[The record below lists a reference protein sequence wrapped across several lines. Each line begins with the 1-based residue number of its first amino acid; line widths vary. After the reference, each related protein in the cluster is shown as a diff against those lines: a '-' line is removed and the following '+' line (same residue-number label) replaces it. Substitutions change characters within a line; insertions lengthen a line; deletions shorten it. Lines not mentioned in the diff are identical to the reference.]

1 MSCRWPIFILSAY
14 FLLSGCQRE
23 PELPSVPNYISSNLT
38 LVDTIVIP
46 LSDIPFSIGALKQV
60 GMAGNSLWLVG
71 TGQSPYGAWDSFLY
85 GPLFSP
91 GDSATVLFSRAIPRY
106 RRGFNRLQMVNRE
119 IILFGNAVVLELGF
133 DLGVQQ
139 QVFLDRPDT
148 LSLSVGGLSEVV
160 LPEKNGFRKY
170 IIGVENMYAGFSG
183 ARFSNTPGAY
193 AMFDDKGTLETFI
206 GRYPDL
212 YFEPGH
218 ILSDELSA
226 VTYHD
231 DRIYV
236 THLGEEA
243 IHEYNLSGKE
253 IRSYPLPSSKVFDP
267 TLQYVSS
274 KQLPTG
280 HPSENPS
287 MIDTVKKYSTHFIS
301 GFAVDNSSIHLL
313 VVDRRYKEGQP
324 QHKTIY
330 RRWDLVNRKYV
341 EHILPVPAHTHG
353 QLAKIGEDTIQVAYL
368 DQANKKI
375 QLDVYRIGL

>member
-1 MSCRWPIFILSAY
+1 MLSVY
-14 FLLSGCQRE
+14 LFLSSCQRE
-23 PELPSVPNYISSNLT
+23 PELPSAPNYTSSKFT

-46 LSDIPFSIGALKQV
+46 LSDVPFSIAALKQV
-60 GMAGNSLWLVG
+60 GMTGNSLWLVG

-91 GDSATVLFSRAIPRY
+91 DDSATVLFSRAIPRY
-106 RRGFNRLQMVNRE
+106 RRGFNGFQMVDRA
-119 IILFGNAVVLELGF
+119 IMLFGNAVVLESDV
-133 DLGVQQ
+133 DLNVQQ

-148 LSLSVGGLSEVV
+148 LSLSGTGLSKVV

-170 IIGVENMYAGFSG
+170 IIGVKNMRAGFSG
-183 ARFSNTPGAY
+183 ARFSRTPGAY
-193 AMFDDKGTLETFI
+193 AMYDDKGTLETFF

-253 IRSYPLPSSKVFDP
+253 IRSYPFPSSKVFDP

-280 HPSENPS
+280 NPSENPS

-301 GFAVDNSSIHLL
+301 GFAVDNSAIHLV
-313 VVDRRYKEGQP
+313 VVDRRFKDGRQ

-330 RRWDLVNRKYV
+330 RRWDLANRKYV

-353 QLAKIGEDTIQVAYL
+353 QLAKVGEDTVQVAYL
-368 DQANKKI
+368 DRANKKI
-375 QLDVYRIGL
+375 QVDVYRINLD